1 MDYYNNKNSQTIV
14 HSGAKYRNTTMKC
27 LQGLVWRASKMKRFN
42 LAVLIEDNTSSDLVE
57 EWYNEAVIEAA
68 KMKKEFEIDT
78 NENST

>member
-1 MDYYNNKNSQTIV
+1 
-14 HSGAKYRNTTMKC
+14 
-27 LQGLVWRASKMKRFN
+27 MKRFN

>member
-1 MDYYNNKNSQTIV
+1 M
-14 HSGAKYRNTTMKC
+14 
-27 LQGLVWRASKMKRFN
+27 WRASKLKKLN
-42 LAVLIEDNTSSDLVE
+42 LGVFIEDNTSSDLVE